1 MSSTKQID
9 TMGTTWRRMMGRAAM
24 GAAALTLAATAAAA
38 TAGAAVASTATATAA
53 APSGTIRITNT
64 NQALTGGVINSKGNG
79 AVFTSVL
86 GNQIETQQWVLS
98 DDRLINKTRSRC
110 LEAGS
115 GGSIFIAVCAGKKSQ
130 KWAFKLAV
138 KGKVP
143 TGDQFRIQNFQ
154 TKDCLKIGAVNSQR
168 NARVAA
174 VECKAERNQNW
185 FANTV

>member
-1 MSSTKQID
+1 MPQD
-9 TMGTTWRRMMGRAAM
+9 R
-24 GAAALTLAATAAAA
+24 
-38 TAGAAVASTATATAA
+38 
-53 APSGTIRITNT
+53 
-64 NQALTGGVINSKGNG
+64 
-79 AVFTSVL
+79 VFTSVL

-98 DDRLINKTRSRC
+98 DGRLINKTRSRC

-115 GGSIFIAVCAGKKSQ
+115 GGSIFIAVCAGKESQ

-154 TKDCLKIGAVNSQR
+154 TKGCLKIGAVNSQR

>member
-1 MSSTKQID
+1 
-9 TMGTTWRRMMGRAAM
+9 MGTTWRRMMGRAAM

-38 TAGAAVASTATATAA
+38 TGGTAMASTATATAA

-64 NQALTGGVINSKGNG
+64 NQGLTGGVINSNGNG
-79 AVFTSVL
+79 KVFTSII
-86 GNQIETQQWVLS
+86 GNQFAAQQWVLS
-98 DDRLINKTRSRC
+98 DDRLINKKQNRC

-115 GGSIFIAVCAGKKSQ
+115 GGSVFIAVCAGKQSQ

-154 TKDCLKIGAVNSQR
+154 TKTCLKIGAINPRQ